1 MLQYLFYVK
10 NKTKQKTDFLW
21 CFSACF
27 INMVLQYLRQL
38 HNLSSFFIIS
48 HKPSDL
54 YYYMN
59 GLFLLF
65 IIIITKRNFRLFL
78 SIISFLYHNDHIEM
92 IEILWFKCSLL
103 A

>member
-1 MLQYLFYVK
+1 MLQYIFYVK
-10 NKTKQKTDFLW
+10 NKTKKPWLFYDASVPVLLIW
-21 CFSACF
+21 CCN
-27 INMVLQYLRQL
+27 ILG
-38 HNLSSFFIIS
+38 SSTAYQVFFIIS

-65 IIIITKRNFRLFL
+65 IIIITKRNFRPFL